1 LLQARSVR
9 RTKAPEEDYRH
20 AANAAI
26 GKQLADA
33 GVLVNSGAHGQRE
46 GLATHWELWMFVQGG
61 MTPLEALRT
70 ATSAPA
76 EYLGMD
82 KDLGSLEAGKLAD
95 LVVIDGDVT
104 KDIRVSD
111 KVTHVMLNG
120 RLYDAA
126 TLAELHSG
134 DHRLEPF
141 YWSGKPESAIR

>member
-1 LLQARSVR
+1 
-9 RTKAPEEDYRH
+9 
-20 AANAAI
+20 
-26 GKQLADA
+26 
-33 GVLVNSGAHGQRE
+33 
-46 GLATHWELWMFVQGG
+46 MFVQGG

-95 LVVIDGDVT
+95 LLVIDGDVT

-120 RLYDAA
+120 RLYNA
-126 TLAELHSG
+126 TTLEEQHSG
-134 DHRLEPF
+134 DHKLAPF
-141 YWSGKPESAIR
+141 YWTGKPESAIR